1 MEGYEN
7 TRTETMWT
15 NATMPVDDTRPSQH
29 IGGPAMDSRVLT
41 MNRRRTL
48 TGMAAFAAGA
58 ALAAGGRITPGAAA
72 QAQIDDDAIF
82 KLALNLEYLET
93 DYYLRGTTGAGLG
106 EADIGA
112 EPGEVTGG
120 SLVPFATDAIRQ
132 FAEELAANELAH
144 VRYYRESLGDKAVD
158 RPAMDLAGG
167 FAAVGQAAGFGDNF
181 NPFTDESSFLLGG
194 MLFEDVGVTGY
205 KGAIPLIKDKTKQGD
220 IAGILGVEAYHMGMA
235 RSLLYQAGP
244 TFQQAANA
252 ITVARGVLNGMPE
265 IEQGIEV
272 DGHANVVPSDERGIA
287 FTRTPQQVLQI
298 VYVTPETGVSS
309 GGFFPNGV
317 NGDLTST

>member
-1 MEGYEN
+1 MN
-7 TRTETMWT
+7 N
-15 NATMPVDDTRPSQH
+15 NALLID
-29 IGGPAMDSRVLT
+29 
-41 MNRRRTL
+41 RRRTL
-48 TGMAAFAAGA
+48 KGLAAIGAGA
-58 ALAAGGRITPGAAA
+58 ALAANATRLASA
-72 QAQIDDDAIF
+72 QATPVTSAPAVVDDDAIF
-82 KLALNLEYLET
+82 TFALNLEYLET
-93 DYYLRGTTGAGLG
+93 EYYLRGTTGEGLG
-106 EADIGA
+106 ELDIGA
-112 EPGEVTGG
+112 DPGEVTGG

-144 VRYYRESLGDKAVD
+144 VRYYREALGPLAVD
-158 RPAMDLAGG
+158 RPAIDFTSG

-181 NPFTDESSFLLGG
+181 SPFTDELNFILGG

-205 KGAIPLIKDKTKQGD
+205 KGATPLIQDKTKQGD
-220 IAGILGVEAYHMGMA
+220 IAGILAVESYHMGMA

-244 TFQQAANA
+244 VAQQAANA

-272 DGHANVVPSDERGIA
+272 DGRANFVPSDERGIA

-298 VYVTPETGVSS
+298 VYLTPETGVSS

-317 NGDLTST
+317 NGALAST